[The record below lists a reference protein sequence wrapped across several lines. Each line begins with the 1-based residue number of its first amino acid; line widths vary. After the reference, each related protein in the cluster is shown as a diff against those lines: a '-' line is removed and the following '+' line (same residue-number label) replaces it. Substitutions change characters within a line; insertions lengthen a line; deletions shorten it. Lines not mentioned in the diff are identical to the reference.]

1 MDCELGAV
9 SVARSSSEDGSYGIS
24 AAVELLKEV
33 VAEHSEASRGLEA
46 IRATACDESSTTDGT
61 RISYGIADILFPMTP
76 PTPKGAR
83 LVRGP
88 LRFN

>member
-1 MDCELGAV
+1 MDCELGSV
-9 SVARSSSEDGSYGIS
+9 TVARISSEDGSYGIS

-33 VAEHSEASRGLEA
+33 VAEHSESSRELEA
-46 IRATACDESSTTDGT
+46 VRATACEESGTIGGT

-76 PTPKGAR
+76 PKPRGAR
-83 LVRGP
+83 LIRGP